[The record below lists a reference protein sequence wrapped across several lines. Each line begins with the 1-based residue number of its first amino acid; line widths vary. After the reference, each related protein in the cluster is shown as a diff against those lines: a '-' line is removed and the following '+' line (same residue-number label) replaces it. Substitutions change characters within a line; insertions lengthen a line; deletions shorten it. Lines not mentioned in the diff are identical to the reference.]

1 MGRGGGG
8 GGRSLQGIIR
18 GNRPFIGSFK
28 EMIFLPQA
36 PCTYGAVQSPPIF
49 RGRSSSP
56 TQESFSSQKRNTA
69 HFDNFSYSISYVS
82 RSPRTQPEL
91 IRQVRH
97 SSSTSSSS
105 GHIFVK
111 LSPTSPELGKAETIL
126 VYLFPSQVQSWSSDP
141 SRGAV
146 NIKSKSSIPRLSIYH
161 KSTMDK

>member
-1 MGRGGGG
+1 
-8 GGRSLQGIIR
+8 
-18 GNRPFIGSFK
+18 
-28 EMIFLPQA
+28 MIFLTQA
-36 PCTYGAVQSPPIF
+36 PSTYSGVQASPIF

-56 TQESFSSQKRNTA
+56 TQETFYCERRKA
-69 HFDNFSYSISYVS
+69 VHFDNFSYSISYVG
-82 RSPRTQPEL
+82 RSPSTQPEL
-91 IRQVRH
+91 IRQVRQ

-105 GHIFVK
+105 CHIFVK